1 MVCSRPIVYLFRAP
15 YSTCSN
21 GSSHVGSI
29 RVHVELVNGCPILTP
44 VCQHMELVIEIVF
57 ANRRCACQG
66 LFALEAGHVDTVR
79 NNGTDTKRVCRVVRP
94 QHETVC
100 GISSSSLPAYPL
112 VCTFLSDDMPKQML
126 SQAFSGFPLSRKSSL
141 LHEKSSVHS
150 NIVAMPPA
158 IQLGFFLCTFISS
171 VLYLFA

>member
-100 GISSSSLPAYPL
+100 GISFVITTGISPCLHVLIGRYAKTNVVTGFLRIPAFEKVL
-112 VCTFLSDDMPKQML
+112 VI
-126 SQAFSGFPLSRKSSL
+126 AR
-141 LHEKSSVHS
+141 EK
-150 NIVAMPPA
+150 
-158 IQLGFFLCTFISS
+158 
-171 VLYLFA
+171 